1 MVTTISDSKRACL
14 VEQEAG
20 CERRLQKECWNID
33 LLLLT
38 SAWRGT
44 MITHCLRHPACLTA
58 RVDDFCDQGHT
69 MNHIIVVRI
78 SGRSLRK
85 PVLNLTSRKPNE
97 QVRWFTNGVVT
108 RMLHMPF
115 DQDTESLELPLSS
128 VLSGWLVLGVEL
140 PLKRLSLWNVLR
152 LLYCQGGWYLALQ
165 HNCPNAEPPD
175 LWHMSRNA

>member
-1 MVTTISDSKRACL
+1 MIS
-14 VEQEAG
+14 
-20 CERRLQKECWNID
+20 
-33 LLLLT
+33 
-38 SAWRGT
+38 
-44 MITHCLRHPACLTA
+44 HCLRQTACLTA

-78 SGRSLRK
+78 SGRSWRE

-115 DQDTESLELPLSS
+115 DQDTESLEPPLSS
-128 VLSGWLVLGVEL
+128 ALSGWLVLGVEL
-140 PLKRLSLWNVLR
+140 PLKTLSLWNVLR

-165 HNCPNAEPPD
+165 HNCHIDQTIQMLSLQICGTCPATPRSVD
-175 LWHMSRNA
+175 TRDTKAATRHIGT